1 MEDHRTLRVAE
12 AIREELTELIDYEM
26 EDPRIANVSVTEVLI
41 DPGLKE
47 ARVRLS
53 LLDPSTSEET
63 LAAIEQARHF
73 LRRQLAVRLQL
84 RRTPE
89 LHFESDKDVAEDKI
103 AMLLKRVRKGR
114 PKDL

>member
-12 AIREELTELIDYEM
+12 AIREELIELIDFEM
-26 EDPRIANVSVTEVLI
+26 EDQRIGNVSVTEVLI
-41 DPGLKE
+41 DPALKE

-53 LLDPSTSEET
+53 LLDVTAADET
-63 LAAIEQARHF
+63 LTAIENARHF
-73 LRRQLAVRLQL
+73 LRRQLATRLQL

-89 LHFESDKDVAEDKI
+89 LHFEADKDIAAVKIDK
-103 AMLLKRVRKGR
+103 LLKRVRKGR

>member
-53 LLDPSTSEET
+53 LLDDSVAEET
-63 LAAIEQARHF
+63 LSAIENARHF
-73 LRRQLAVRLQL
+73 LRRQLALRLQL

-89 LHFESDKDVAEDKI
+89 LHFEPDKDIAGTKI
-103 AMLLKRVRKGR
+103 EKLLKRVRKGR